1 MSNCLEQVLREMKVS
16 DEVIDKYTMKDGDER
31 NIHGNMILDIDHIR
45 DMALCFYNLTWILG
59 INRTSV
65 DFYTSDNPI
74 GTIPHVKNDFISMSG
89 IRSEG
94 VEVFFPLSP
103 KHILIMYDGSY
114 HKWVAPYDRRYVS
127 IDEIDWVQEY
137 NRRSVYN
144 CNRCVFSK
152 DGDLSVVDK
161 ISKENPQVLD
171 IPKTRLSWGG
181 KEFLPK

>member
-1 MSNCLEQVLREMKVS
+1 M
-16 DEVIDKYTMKDGDER
+16 
-31 NIHGNMILDIDHIR
+31 
-45 DMALCFYNLTWILG
+45 
-59 INRTSV
+59 
-65 DFYTSDNPI
+65 
-74 GTIPHVKNDFISMSG
+74 
-89 IRSEG
+89 
-94 VEVFFPLSP
+94 
-103 KHILIMYDGSY
+103 IMYDGSY

>member
-1 MSNCLEQVLREMKVS
+1 MRNDAIAYNE
-16 DEVIDKYTMKDGDER
+16 KYWNNHAD
-31 NIHGNMILDIDHIR
+31 LW
-45 DMALCFYNLTWILG
+45 F
-59 INRTSV
+59 
-65 DFYTSDNPI
+65 
-74 GTIPHVKNDFISMSG
+74 GT
-89 IRSEG
+89 
-94 VEVFFPLSP
+94 
-103 KHILIMYDGSY
+103 
-114 HKWVAPYDRRYVS
+114 RYVS